1 MNDSRI
7 VQGEN
12 SKADPAV
19 VAKDGYEALMAGD
32 DRVISGFKNKVQVSA
47 ANLMPDSAVAHGI
60 NEQQKPV
67 EQEQQEH
74 GMELGQEQLVM
85 ELVVVLMIIME
96 ISNNME
102 RRKGLWIRLRRSY
115 LVLDHVLD
123 TR

>member
-1 MNDSRI
+1 
-7 VQGEN
+7 V
-12 SKADPAV
+12 
-19 VAKDGYEALMAGD
+19 L
-32 DRVISGFKNKVQVSA
+32 
-47 ANLMPDSAVAHGI
+47 
-60 NEQQKPV
+60 
-67 EQEQQEH
+67 EQEQQEQ

-123 TR
+123 TRSSS